1 VPAAPPPGCPSTG
14 STGSLLQNLRSSIH
28 SKVARLADGHRPES
42 GVVIGSDLLG
52 DSPSLLVIENGRD
65 DGVP

>member
-1 VPAAPPPGCPSTG
+1 LPASPIC
-14 STGSLLQNLRSSIH
+14 
-28 SKVARLADGHRPES
+28 DGHRSES

-52 DSPSLLVIENGRD
+52 DSPSLLIIENGRD